1 MKRLWLCLTLLL
13 WIPGIS
19 YAQGFNLGKG
29 VGSSIGQATLGLTN
43 GSKAVSSITL
53 TETTPTPTPTS
64 SPSPSPTP
72 TSTVE
77 NYSLSGKVTD
87 KKNNKPLQGVLI
99 TIAGD
104 SSGTTTTNK
113 KGKYIFSSLDSGD
126 YTITPTLE
134 GYTFTPKSRN
144 VTIATRNKKKI
155 DFKGRKLLKT
165 SHGGND
171 VPIPSLSVLVAPT
184 AETGWPYGDPD
195 ADGYYTI
202 NGYKMRLYD
211 ASDNVITDMP
221 TSYASV
227 VKIEVKVEESYAGGS
242 VNGSLFA
249 DTSFSAGGPSY
260 PLVFNGTLVLTMDS
274 DEFGT
279 LSGTVEIL
287 DCTLDSGA
295 TFFSSGSMDVNTE
308 GSLTTGGFDVT
319 HSTSG
324 TLNVSGSTFQ
334 GALSLTY
341 NVTGAPIPVSATVD
355 MTMTINADGSGSY
368 STNDSNVGSGT
379 F

>member
-1 MKRLWLCLTLLL
+1 MKRSWLCLTLLL

-43 GSKAVSSITL
+43 ESNAVSGIKL
-53 TETTPTPTPTS
+53 TTG
-64 SPSPSPTP
+64 
-72 TSTVE
+72 
-77 NYSLSGKVTD
+77 NFSLSGKATD
-87 KKNNKPLQGVLI
+87 KKNKPIQGVLM
-99 TIAGD
+99 TLSGD
-104 SSGTTTTNK
+104 INTSASTDE
-113 KGKYIFSSLDSGD
+113 KGNYVFSSLDSGD

-134 GYTFTPKSRN
+134 GYTFTPKSRD
-144 VTIATRNKKKI
+144 VTITTRNKKNVK
-155 DFKGRKLLKT
+155 FKGRKSLKSSHVKNDALRLL
-165 SHGGND
+165 S
-171 VPIPSLSVLVAPT
+171 PT
-184 AETGWPYGDPD
+184 LITPNAEAVGWPYGEPD
-195 ADGYYTI
+195 AEGYYSVE
-202 NGYKMRLYD
+202 GYKMRLYD
-211 ASDNVITDMP
+211 ASDTVITDMP

-227 VKIEVKVEESYAGGS
+227 VKIEAKVEESYAGGS
-242 VNGSLFA
+242 VSGSIFA
-249 DTSFSAGGPSY
+249 DTSFSTGGLSY
-260 PLVFNGTLVLTMDS
+260 PLVFNGTLDLTMDS

-279 LSGTVEIL
+279 LNGTVEIQ

-308 GSLTTGGFDVT
+308 GSLTAGGFDVT

-334 GALSLTY
+334 GTLSLTY
-341 NVTGAPIPVSATVD
+341 NVTGAPTPVSATVD
-355 MTMTINADGSGSY
+355 MILTINADGTGSY

>member
-43 GSKAVSSITL
+43 GSNAVSGIKL
-53 TETTPTPTPTS
+53 TTG
-64 SPSPSPTP
+64 
-72 TSTVE
+72 
-77 NYSLSGKVTD
+77 NFSLSGKATG
-87 KKNNKPLQGVLI
+87 KNNKPIQGVLI
-99 TIAGD
+99 TLSGD
-104 SSGTTTTNK
+104 INTSASTDK
-113 KGKYIFSSLDSGD
+113 KGKYVFSSLDSGD

-134 GYTFTPKSRN
+134 GYTFTPKSRD

-155 DFKGRKLLKT
+155 DFKGRKLLKA
-165 SHGGND
+165 SRGGND
-171 VPIPSLSVLVAPT
+171 VPIPSLSVLVAQT
-184 AETGWPYGDPD
+184 AETGWPYGEPD
-195 ADGYYTI
+195 TDGYYTI

-211 ASDNVITDMP
+211 ASDNMITDMP

-242 VNGSLFA
+242 VSGSIFA
-249 DTSFSAGGPSY
+249 DTSFSAGGLSY
-260 PLVFNGTLVLTMDS
+260 PLVFNGTLDLTMDS

-279 LSGTVEIL
+279 LNGTVEIL

-308 GSLTTGGFDVT
+308 GSLTAGGFDVT

-334 GALSLTY
+334 GTLSLTY
-341 NVTGAPIPVSATVD
+341 NATGAPIPVSATVD

>member
-1 MKRLWLCLTLLL
+1 MKRSWLCLTLLL

-43 GSKAVSSITL
+43 ESNAVSGIKL
-53 TETTPTPTPTS
+53 TTG
-64 SPSPSPTP
+64 
-72 TSTVE
+72 
-77 NYSLSGKVTD
+77 NFSLSGKATD
-87 KKNNKPLQGVLI
+87 KKNKPIQGVLM
-99 TIAGD
+99 TLSGD
-104 SSGTTTTNK
+104 INTSASTDE
-113 KGKYIFSSLDSGD
+113 KGNYVFSSLDSGD

-134 GYTFTPKSRN
+134 GYTFIPKSRD
-144 VTIATRNKKKI
+144 VTITTRNKKNVK
-155 DFKGRKLLKT
+155 FKGRKSLKSSHVKNDALRLL
-165 SHGGND
+165 S
-171 VPIPSLSVLVAPT
+171 PT
-184 AETGWPYGDPD
+184 LITPNAEAVGWPYGDPD

-211 ASDNVITDMP
+211 ASDTVITDMP

-227 VKIEVKVEESYAGGS
+227 VKIEAKVEESYAGGS
-242 VNGSLFA
+242 VSGSIFA
-249 DTSFSAGGPSY
+249 DTSFSTGGLSY
-260 PLVFNGTLVLTMDS
+260 PLVFNGTLDLTMDS
-274 DEFGT
+274 DKFGT
-279 LSGTVEIL
+279 LNGTVEIQ

-308 GSLTTGGFDVT
+308 GSLTAGGFDVT

-324 TLNVSGSTFQ
+324 TLTVTDNTFQ
-334 GALSLTY
+334 GTLSLHY
-341 NVTGAPIPVSATVD
+341 NVTGAPTPVSATVD

-368 STNDSNVGSGT
+368 STDDQNVGSGT

>member
-19 YAQGFNLGKG
+19 YAQGYVGKG
-29 VGSSIGQATLGLTN
+29 VGRSIGQATLGFTN
-43 GSKAVSSITL
+43 ESNAVSGIKL
-53 TETTPTPTPTS
+53 TTG
-64 SPSPSPTP
+64 
-72 TSTVE
+72 
-77 NYSLSGKVTD
+77 NFSLSGKATG
-87 KKNNKPLQGVLI
+87 KKNKPIQGVLM
-99 TIAGD
+99 TLSGD
-104 SSGTTTTNK
+104 INTSASTDE
-113 KGKYIFSSLDSGD
+113 KGDYVFSSLDSGD

-134 GYTFTPKSRN
+134 GYTFIPKSRD
-144 VTIATRNKKKI
+144 VTITTRTKKPNKKNIK
-155 DFKGRKLLKT
+155 FKGRKLLKS
-165 SHGGND
+165 SHVKND
-171 VPIPSLSVLVAPT
+171 ALRLLSPT
-184 AETGWPYGDPD
+184 LITPNAEAVGWPYGDPD

-211 ASDNVITDMP
+211 ASDTVITDMP

-227 VKIEVKVEESYAGGS
+227 VKIEAKVEESYAGGS
-242 VNGSLFA
+242 VSGSIFA
-249 DTSFSAGGPSY
+249 DTSFSTGGLSY
-260 PLVFNGTLVLTMDS
+260 PLVFNGTLDLTMDS

-279 LSGTVEIL
+279 LNGTVEIQ

-308 GSLTTGGFDVT
+308 GSLTAGGFDVT

-334 GALSLTY
+334 GTLSLTY
-341 NVTGAPIPVSATVD
+341 NVTGAPTPVSATVD
-355 MTMTINADGSGSY
+355 MILTINADGTGSY

>member
-1 MKRLWLCLTLLL
+1 MKRFLLCLTLLL
-13 WIPGIS
+13 CIPSLS
-19 YAQGFNLGKG
+19 YAQGLGFGKG

-43 GSKAVSSITL
+43 GSNAVSGIKL
-53 TETTPTPTPTS
+53 TTG
-64 SPSPSPTP
+64 
-72 TSTVE
+72 
-77 NYSLSGKVTD
+77 NFSLSGKVAG
-87 KKNNKPLQGVLI
+87 KNNKPIQVVLM
-99 TIAGD
+99 TLSGD
-104 SSGTTTTNK
+104 INTSTSTDK
-113 KGKYIFSSLDSGD
+113 KGKYVFSSLDSGD

-134 GYTFTPKSRN
+134 GYTFTPKNRDI
-144 VTIATRNKKKI
+144 TITTRNKKNVSFRGKRALKSSHVKN
-155 DFKGRKLLKT
+155 DALRFSSLTLLT
-165 SHGGND
+165 HN
-171 VPIPSLSVLVAPT
+171 
-184 AETGWPYGDPD
+184 AEAVGWPYGDPD

-221 TSYASV
+221 TSYAYV
-227 VKIEVKVEESYAGGS
+227 VKIEVKVEESYADGS

-279 LSGTVEIL
+279 LSGTVEIQ

-308 GSLTTGGFDVT
+308 GSLTAGGFDVT

-324 TLNVSGSTFQ
+324 TLTVTDNTFQ
-334 GALSLTY
+334 GTLSLHY
-341 NVTGAPIPVSATVD
+341 NVTGAPTPVSATVD
-355 MTMTINADGSGSY
+355 MILTINADGTGSY

>member
-29 VGSSIGQATLGLTN
+29 VGSSFGQATLGLTN
-43 GSKAVSSITL
+43 GSSAVSGIKL
-53 TETTPTPTPTS
+53 TTG
-64 SPSPSPTP
+64 
-72 TSTVE
+72 
-77 NYSLSGKVTD
+77 NFSLSGKAAD
-87 KKNNKPLQGVLI
+87 KKKKPIQGVLM
-99 TIAGD
+99 ALSGD
-104 SSGTTTTNK
+104 INTSASTDEQ
-113 KGKYIFSSLDSGD
+113 GKYVFSSLDSGD

-144 VTIATRNKKKI
+144 VTITTRSKKNVN
-155 DFKGRKLLKT
+155 FKGRKSVKSSHLK
-165 SHGGND
+165 ND
-171 VPIPSLSVLVAPT
+171 VLRFSSPILITPN
-184 AETGWPYGDPD
+184 AEAVGWPYGDPD

-211 ASDNVITDMP
+211 ASNNVITDMP
-221 TSYASV
+221 TSSASV
-227 VKIEVKVEESYAGGS
+227 VKIEVKVEKSYAGGS
-242 VNGSLFA
+242 VSGSIFADFA
-249 DTSFSAGGPSY
+249 DTSFSTGGLSY
-260 PLVFNGTLVLTMDS
+260 PLVFNGTLDLTMDS

-279 LSGTVEIL
+279 LDGTVEIQ

-308 GSLTTGGFDVT
+308 GSLTAGSFDVT

-334 GALSLTY
+334 GTLSLTY

>member
-1 MKRLWLCLTLLL
+1 MKRSWLCLTLLL

-43 GSKAVSSITL
+43 EINAVSGIKL
-53 TETTPTPTPTS
+53 TTG
-64 SPSPSPTP
+64 
-72 TSTVE
+72 
-77 NYSLSGKVTD
+77 NFSLSGKVTG
-87 KKNNKPLQGVLI
+87 KKTEPIQGVLM
-99 TIAGD
+99 TLSGD
-104 SSGTTTTNK
+104 INTSASTDE
-113 KGKYIFSSLDSGD
+113 KGNYVFSSLDSGD

-134 GYTFTPKSRN
+134 GYTFTPKSRD
-144 VTIATRNKKKI
+144 VTITTRNKKNVK
-155 DFKGRKLLKT
+155 FKGRKLLKS
-165 SHGGND
+165 SHVKND
-171 VPIPSLSVLVAPT
+171 ALRLLSPT
-184 AETGWPYGDPD
+184 LITPNAEAVGWPYGVPD

-227 VKIEVKVEESYAGGS
+227 VKIEVKVEESYADGS
-242 VNGSLFA
+242 VSGSIFA
-249 DTSFSAGGPSY
+249 DTSFSTGGLSY
-260 PLVFNGTLVLTMDS
+260 PLVFNGTLDLTMDS

-279 LSGTVEIL
+279 LNGTVEIQ

-334 GALSLTY
+334 GTLSLTY
-341 NVTGAPIPVSATVD
+341 NVTGSPIPISATVD

>member
-1 MKRLWLCLTLLL
+1 MKRSWLCLTLLL

-43 GSKAVSSITL
+43 ESNAVSGIKL
-53 TETTPTPTPTS
+53 TTG
-64 SPSPSPTP
+64 
-72 TSTVE
+72 
-77 NYSLSGKVTD
+77 NFSLSGKAAD
-87 KKNNKPLQGVLI
+87 KKNKPIQGVLM
-99 TIAGD
+99 TLSGD
-104 SSGTTTTNK
+104 INTSASTDE
-113 KGKYIFSSLDSGD
+113 KGGYVFSSLDSGD

-134 GYTFTPKSRN
+134 GYTFIPKSRD
-144 VTIATRNKKKI
+144 VTITTRNKKNVK
-155 DFKGRKLLKT
+155 FKGRKLLKS
-165 SHGGND
+165 SHVKND
-171 VPIPSLSVLVAPT
+171 ALRLLSPT
-184 AETGWPYGDPD
+184 LITPNAEAVGWPYGDPD

-211 ASDNVITDMP
+211 ASDTVITDMP

-227 VKIEVKVEESYAGGS
+227 VKIEAKVEESYAGGS
-242 VNGSLFA
+242 VSGSIFA
-249 DTSFSAGGPSY
+249 DTSFSTGGLSY
-260 PLVFNGTLVLTMDS
+260 PLVFNGTLDLTMDS

-279 LSGTVEIL
+279 LNGTVEIQ

-308 GSLTTGGFDVT
+308 GSLTAGGFDVT

-334 GALSLTY
+334 GTLSLHY
-341 NVTGAPIPVSATVD
+341 NVNVTGAPIPVSATVD
-355 MTMTINADGSGSY
+355 MILTINADGSGSY
-368 STNDSNVGSGT
+368 STDDPYVGSGT

>member
-43 GSKAVSSITL
+43 ESNAVSGIKL
-53 TETTPTPTPTS
+53 TTG
-64 SPSPSPTP
+64 
-72 TSTVE
+72 
-77 NYSLSGKVTD
+77 NFSLSGKVTG
-87 KKNNKPLQGVLI
+87 KKTEPIQGVLM
-99 TIAGD
+99 TLSGD
-104 SSGTTTTNK
+104 INTSASTDE
-113 KGKYIFSSLDSGD
+113 KGNYVFSSLDSGD

-134 GYTFTPKSRN
+134 GYTFTPKSRD
-144 VTIATRNKKKI
+144 VTITTRNKKNVK
-155 DFKGRKLLKT
+155 FKGRKLLKS
-165 SHGGND
+165 SHVKND
-171 VPIPSLSVLVAPT
+171 ALRLLSPT
-184 AETGWPYGDPD
+184 LITPNAEAVGWPYGDPD

-211 ASDNVITDMP
+211 ASDTVITDMP

-227 VKIEVKVEESYAGGS
+227 VKIEAKVEESYAGGS
-242 VNGSLFA
+242 VSGSIFA
-249 DTSFSAGGPSY
+249 DTSFSTGGLSY
-260 PLVFNGTLVLTMDS
+260 PLVFNGTLDLTMDS

-279 LSGTVEIL
+279 LNGTVEIQ

-308 GSLTTGGFDVT
+308 GSLTAGGFDVT

-324 TLNVSGSTFQ
+324 TLTVTDNTFQ
-334 GALSLTY
+334 GTLSLHY
-341 NVTGAPIPVSATVD
+341 NVTGAPTPVSATVD

-368 STNDSNVGSGT
+368 STDDQNVGSGT

>member
-1 MKRLWLCLTLLL
+1 MKRLWLCLALLL

-43 GSKAVSSITL
+43 GSKAVSGIKLATG
-53 TETTPTPTPTS
+53 
-64 SPSPSPTP
+64 
-72 TSTVE
+72 
-77 NYSLSGKVTD
+77 NFSLSGKVAG
-87 KKNNKPLQGVLI
+87 NNKPIQEVLMTLI
-99 TIAGD
+99 GD
-104 SSGTTTTNK
+104 IVASTSTDK
-113 KGKYIFSSLDSGD
+113 KGKYVFSSLDSGD

-134 GYTFTPKSRN
+134 GYTFTPKSRD
-144 VTIATRNKKKI
+144 VTITTRSKKNVN
-155 DFKGRKLLKT
+155 FKGRRLLKSPYWENDTLGFST
-165 SHGGND
+165 SILLT
-171 VPIPSLSVLVAPT
+171 PA
-184 AETGWPYGDPD
+184 AEAVGWPYGDPD

-221 TSYASV
+221 TSFASV
-227 VKIEVKVEESYAGGS
+227 VKIEVKVEESYADGS
-242 VNGSLFA
+242 VNGSIFA
-249 DTSFSAGGPSY
+249 DTSFSAGGLSY
-260 PLVFNGTLVLTMDS
+260 PLVFNGTLDLTMDS

-279 LSGTVEIL
+279 LNGTVEIQ

-295 TFFSSGSMDVNTE
+295 TFFSSGSTDVNTE
-308 GSLTTGGFDVT
+308 GSLTAGGLVVT

-334 GALSLTY
+334 GTLSLTY
-341 NVTGAPIPVSATVD
+341 NVTGTPTPVSATVD

>member
-29 VGSSIGQATLGLTN
+29 VGSSFGQATLGLTN
-43 GSKAVSSITL
+43 GSNAVSGIKL
-53 TETTPTPTPTS
+53 TTG
-64 SPSPSPTP
+64 
-72 TSTVE
+72 
-77 NYSLSGKVTD
+77 NFSLSGKAAD
-87 KKNNKPLQGVLI
+87 KKKKPIQGVLM
-99 TIAGD
+99 ALSGD
-104 SSGTTTTNK
+104 INTSASTDEQ
-113 KGKYIFSSLDSGD
+113 GKYVFSSLDSGD

-144 VTIATRNKKKI
+144 VTITARSKKNVS
-155 DFKGRKLLKT
+155 FKGRKSVTSSHLK
-165 SHGGND
+165 ND
-171 VPIPSLSVLVAPT
+171 VLRFSSPILITPN
-184 AETGWPYGDPD
+184 AEAVGWPYGDPD

-211 ASDNVITDMP
+211 ASDKVITNMP
-221 TSYASV
+221 TDYASV
-227 VKIEVKVEESYAGGS
+227 VKIEAKVEESYSGGS
-242 VNGSLFA
+242 VSGSIFA
-249 DTSFSAGGPSY
+249 DTSFSTGGLSY
-260 PLVFNGTLVLTMDS
+260 PLVFNGTLDLTMDS

-279 LSGTVEIL
+279 LSGTVEIQ

-295 TFFSSGSMDVNTE
+295 TFFSSGSIDVNTE
-308 GSLTTGGFDVT
+308 GSLTAGGFDVT

-324 TLNVSGSTFQ
+324 TLNVTDSTFQ
-334 GALSLTY
+334 GTLSLTY
-341 NVTGAPIPVSATVD
+341 DVTGAPIPVSATVD